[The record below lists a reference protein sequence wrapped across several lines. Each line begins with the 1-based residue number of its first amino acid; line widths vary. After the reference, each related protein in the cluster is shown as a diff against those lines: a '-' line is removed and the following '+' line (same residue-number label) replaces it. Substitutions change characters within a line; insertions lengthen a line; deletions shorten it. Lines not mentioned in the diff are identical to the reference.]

1 MDIDTNHEKNEK
13 TPELLKE
20 VNVVNIGL
28 EQFFISL
35 EDQEANV
42 TPVSWSPPA
51 GGDQELAAI
60 LDKLL

>member
-1 MDIDTNHEKNEK
+1 MDIDANYEKNEK
-13 TPELLKE
+13 TPYLLKQ

-35 EDQEANV
+35 KDQEVNV
-42 TPVSWSPPA
+42 THVSWSPPA
-51 GGDQELAAI
+51 GGDKELAAI

>member
-42 TPVSWSPPA
+42 THVSWSPPA